1 MSESLPL
8 IADGGT
14 PLPWWKRSF
23 DLLLSCVVLIPA
35 LPVLAV
41 AAALVKLTSCG
52 PAVYTQVRVGRN
64 GRPFVLYKL
73 RSMTHNCEA
82 TSGIVWSTKADA
94 RVTCVGRILRKTHI
108 DELPQLFNILCGEM
122 SLVGPRP
129 ERPELVTELEPHL
142 SGYRDRL
149 DANPGLTGLAQVQL
163 PPDSDL
169 ESVRRKLA
177 LDRLYVH
184 RQSLWLDLR
193 LVVATAVGV
202 LGVPFRFCQVMLAVP
217 IEAEANANAT
227 QRSAEQP
234 ALPSLKPQ
242 QA

>member
-1 MSESLPL
+1 MNQSSPAV
-8 IADGGT
+8 ADGGT
-14 PLPWWKRSF
+14 PLPWWKRGF
-23 DLLLSCVVLIPA
+23 DLLFGSAVLIPA

-41 AAALVKLTSCG
+41 AAALVKLTSPG

-64 GRPFVLYKL
+64 GRPFVMYKL

-82 TSGIVWSTKADA
+82 TSGIIWSSGKSDT
-94 RVTCVGRILRKTHI
+94 RVTWIGHILRKTHI
-108 DELPQLFNILCGEM
+108 DELPQLCNILRGEM

-129 ERPELVTELEPHL
+129 ERPELVAQLETQLP
-142 SGYRDRL
+142 GYLGRL

-169 ESVRRKLA
+169 ESVRRKLS
-177 LDRLYVH
+177 LDRLYVD
-184 RQSLWLDLR
+184 RQNLWLDLR

-202 LGVPFRFCQVMLAVP
+202 LGVPFHLCQLVLAVP
-217 IEAEANANAT
+217 TEAETDANYG
-227 QRSAEQP
+227 SAERP
-234 ALPSLKPQ
+234 ALPSLRTQ